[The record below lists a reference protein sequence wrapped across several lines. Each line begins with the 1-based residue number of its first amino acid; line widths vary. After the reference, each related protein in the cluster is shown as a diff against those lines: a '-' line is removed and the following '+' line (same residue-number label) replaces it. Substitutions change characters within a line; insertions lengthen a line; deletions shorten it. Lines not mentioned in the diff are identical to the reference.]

1 LSPPRIRPWALRQE
15 TAGARALVW
24 LTGSAP
30 LRTKE
35 LFALAYEQEESIPM
49 RAALNT
55 FWDAIQRF
63 LRDDGWAIASHI
75 ALSILM
81 SLFPFLIFVT
91 ALGGFLGSK
100 ELADEAVRIV
110 FQAWPEQAAAP
121 IAREIHNVLTQ
132 ARGGLLT
139 IGAVLAVYFSS
150 NGVEAVRVALN
161 RAYGV
166 RDDRPWWRLRAQS
179 ILFVL
184 VGALALLTFA
194 FAVVLAPL
202 IWEAAVHFLP
212 HLEPLNRLITFL
224 RLTFASLVLLI
235 ALVLGHKFL
244 PAGRRSVPEIVPGI
258 LLTFTLWIAAGT
270 AFGAYLS
277 EFASRYVSTYA
288 GLASVMIALV
298 FLYMVASIFIFG
310 GELNA
315 AILRRR
321 HKRARGPNDISF

>member
-1 LSPPRIRPWALRQE
+1 MHSL
-15 TAGARALVW
+15 
-24 LTGSAP
+24 
-30 LRTKE
+30 
-35 LFALAYEQEESIPM
+35 
-49 RAALNT
+49 LNV

-100 ELADEAVRIV
+100 GLADEAVSIA
-110 FQAWPEQAAAP
+110 FQAWPEQVAAP
-121 IAREIHNVLTQ
+121 IAREIHNVLTE

-139 IGAVLAVYFSS
+139 IGAVLAAYFSS
-150 NGVEAVRVALN
+150 NGVEAIRVALN

-184 VGALALLTFA
+184 IGAAALLTLA
-194 FAVVLAPL
+194 LAVVLAPL
-202 IWEAAVHFLP
+202 IWNAVLHFVP
-212 HLEPLNRLITFL
+212 HLEPLNRVITFL
-224 RLTFASLVLLI
+224 RLAVASLVLLI
-235 ALVLGHKFL
+235 ALVLAHKFL
-244 PAGRRSVPEIVPGI
+244 PSGQRSLREIAPGI
-258 LLTFTLWIAAGT
+258 FLSFTLWIAAGI

-277 EFASRYVSTYA
+277 EFAGRYVSTYA

-315 AILRRR
+315 AIL
-321 HKRARGPNDISF
+321 HAKRKREQHEM

>member
-1 LSPPRIRPWALRQE
+1 MPMPAAANILR
-15 TAGARALVW
+15 
-24 LTGSAP
+24 
-30 LRTKE
+30 
-35 LFALAYEQEESIPM
+35 
-49 RAALNT
+49 
-55 FWDAIQRF
+55 DAIWRF

-100 ELADEAVRIV
+100 ALADEAVRIV

-121 IAREIHNVLTQ
+121 IAREIHNVLTE

-150 NGVEAVRVALN
+150 NAVEAVRVALN
-161 RAYGV
+161 RAYGA

-184 VGALALLTFA
+184 IGALALLTFA
-194 FAVVLAPL
+194 LAVVLAPL
-202 IWEAAVHFLP
+202 IWEAVLHFVPDLA
-212 HLEPLNRLITFL
+212 PLNRVITFI
-224 RLTFASLVLLI
+224 RLTVASLVLLI
-235 ALVLGHKFL
+235 ALVLAHKFL
-244 PAGRRSVPEIVPGI
+244 PDGRRSLFEIAPGI
-258 LLTFTLWIAAGT
+258 VLTFMLWIAAGT

-298 FLYMVASIFIFG
+298 FLYIVASIFIFG
-310 GELNA
+310 GELNG
-315 AILRRR
+315 AIL
-321 HKRARGPNDISF
+321 HTKRKGNGSGA